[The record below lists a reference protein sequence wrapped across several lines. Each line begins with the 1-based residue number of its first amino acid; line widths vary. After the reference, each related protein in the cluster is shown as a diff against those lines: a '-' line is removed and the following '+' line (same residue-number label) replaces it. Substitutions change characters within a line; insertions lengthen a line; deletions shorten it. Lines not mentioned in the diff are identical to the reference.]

1 MIEMHSKLKSVLIT
15 GGTSGLGFE
24 LVKLFLKNG
33 YNVIAFGRQL
43 IRIPGLE
50 NRFKLIQVDFNDMNK
65 IYSAVDE
72 LLQSVSL
79 NLVINNAGVLSPPD
93 YPSSVNGFEYTFQVN
108 FLSHLLINE
117 AILRRANGRE
127 AIKIAAVTS
136 PVYRLAEKELA
147 LPPLPENYRAISAY
161 TSSKLYLTLMS
172 EFLPARFPE
181 LNLYCFSFDPG
192 TFSSGI
198 YRMQKSWFRGLY
210 QIAAP
215 FMRNPGKVAEVL
227 FRLMEE
233 EGLKNGMIYD
243 FRRGIKLIP
252 EIDQKEKDAFR
263 IASYNLIAPYLK
275 HVD

>member
-1 MIEMHSKLKSVLIT
+1 MIEINSRLKSVLIT

-43 IRIPGLE
+43 KRLPGFE
-50 NRFKLIQVDFNDMNK
+50 NRFKLIQVDFNDMNE
-65 IYSAVDE
+65 ISAAVDE

-79 NLVINNAGVLSPPD
+79 NKVINNAGVLSPPD
-93 YPSSVNGFEYTFQVN
+93 YTSTVNGLEYTFQVN

-117 AILRRANGRE
+117 IILRRAQGTGE
-127 AIKIAAVTS
+127 IKIASVTS
-136 PVYRLAEKELA
+136 PVYRLAEKELRS
-147 LPPLPENYRAISAY
+147 LPLPENYRAISAY

-172 EFLPARFPE
+172 EFLPVRFPE

-198 YRMQKSWFRGLY
+198 YRMQKQWFRGMY

-227 FRLMEE
+227 FRLMEKE
-233 EGLKNGMIYD
+233 RIKNGMIYNY
-243 FRRGIKLIP
+243 RKSIKLLP
-252 EIDQKEKDAFR
+252 EIDQKEKDAFKSE
-263 IASYNLIAPYLK
+263 SYKLIAPYLK